1 MHRRHFLSTLSAAVT
16 GTLTGSLPTLAQ
28 PPETPGS
35 RKKGWAGANGK
46 IHQLVGAHWY
56 YTWSPKTRPS
66 KAIEFVPMIKGPWSL
81 KQAPDIKQ
89 MGGISHLLGFNE
101 PEREKQGNVSVAD
114 AVRLW
119 PKLEAL
125 AKERKLRLGGPAC
138 SGESG
143 LKWIRAFMEQAK
155 DKGLH
160 MDFMTIHYYRLD
172 AAGLERLVDNL
183 ADNYKL
189 PIWVTEFNGW
199 TGDEAANYK
208 FLKESLKFLERARQV
223 ERYAYMNGSSGK
235 PQDLVKADG
244 TLNRMGELYREA
256 GI

>member
-1 MHRRHFLSTLSAAVT
+1 MNRRHFLSTICTAAT
-16 GTLTGSLPTLAQ
+16 GALTGSLPTLAQ
-28 PPETPGS
+28 PPEAPGS

-46 IHQLVGAHWY
+46 FHQLVGAHWY
-56 YTWSPKTRPS
+56 YTWSPKTRSS

-81 KQAPDIKQ
+81 KQSAAIKQ

-101 PEREKQGNVSVAD
+101 PEREKQGDVSVAD

-125 AKERKLRLGGPAC
+125 AKEKKLRLGGPAC

-143 LKWIRAFMEQAK
+143 LKWIRSFMEQAK

-172 AAGLERLVDNL
+172 TAGLERLVDNL

-199 TGDEAANYK
+199 TGDESANYK

-235 PQDLVKADG
+235 PQDLVKQDG

-256 GI
+256 GT